1 MSIPVLLSYK
11 IPLSTLILV
20 VSVQIHNKKIIEK
33 KKIKS
38 TGPLVQ
44 DTAMLALLYIYLPL
58 HIPEI
63 KQHSQQVRIQ
73 QQRSPDK

>member
-38 TGPLVQ
+38 TRPLVQ

-63 KQHSQQVRIQ
+63 KATSSAGKNTTAKVTR
-73 QQRSPDK
+73 